1 MNKIVYSQQTM
12 FLHRTRYKN
21 DFPFLLPLHKEQAA
35 RIPKRSRDTL
45 FISLL
50 FTHFTSLMVFLLGK
64 YAYIC
69 GVSSKKDMFY

>member
-45 FISLL
+45 FICLTL
-50 FTHFTSLMVFLLGK
+50 DLVDYYK
-64 YAYIC
+64 YQL
-69 GVSSKKDMFY
+69 K

>member
-50 FTHFTSLMVFLLGK
+50 YVLPWIWLTTIS
-64 YAYIC
+64 IN
-69 GVSSKKDMFY
+69 